1 LDGSIARLGADG
13 IAYLQTRILQ
23 GSNAEAEV
31 NVSLSIANLVLHGW
45 RIDAES
51 LHQQFTEQPSERL
64 SRQLSISLWNV
75 FLLAALSHESP
86 RPGAILMGQFST
98 FVIAYREAM
107 AASSSAAQ
115 GLVNAAANI
124 NHCYASVKLW
134 LLLERMLSRD
144 SQLQGGHIPV
154 PRAGPF
160 LIWNELWPSFSVL
173 INAHEAEVSRGQ
185 NTPLWSA
192 ISSAIADLF
201 HFLKEFHSVLALETA
216 VHEATLSRLRASG
229 QPDGSK
235 SKLAR
240 ALETIREPV
249 PRAPWAT
256 LLDQVKGDVIAAE
269 KLDMLESRD
278 LNRVANFEKYR
289 RDSRPM

>member
-1 LDGSIARLGADG
+1 
-13 IAYLQTRILQ
+13 
-23 GSNAEAEV
+23 
-31 NVSLSIANLVLHGW
+31 
-45 RIDAES
+45 
-51 LHQQFTEQPSERL
+51 
-64 SRQLSISLWNV
+64 
-75 FLLAALSHESP
+75 
-86 RPGAILMGQFST
+86 MGQFST

-134 LLLERMLSRD
+134 LLLERMLSRAPP
-144 SQLQGGHIPV
+144 SQQGGHSPV

-160 LIWNELWPSFSVL
+160 VIWNELWPPFSILV
-173 INAHEAEVSRGQ
+173 NAHEAEVSKGQ
-185 NTPLWSA
+185 NTVRATPGHSPSSSRYLNVQPLWSA

-235 SKLAR
+235 SKVDLLAILVVTPLTSTHGIVSTN
-240 ALETIREPV
+240 A
-249 PRAPWAT
+249 
-256 LLDQVKGDVIAAE
+256 GDY
-269 KLDMLESRD
+269 SRTGTKSSM
-278 LNRVANFEKYR
+278 EHT
-289 RDSRPM
+289 S